1 MKRQFASYVKL
12 QLHSAGSPST
22 SGAANQHGG
31 IGYES
36 GLPPSAQP
44 AKPTLAYYRTLSAGS
59 SSNTSNSTS
68 PTEAQPKPAQ
78 TAGSDFYEGTSGFL
92 RRYAA
97 AGASGMTSGPPN
109 VHLLTGMDRRH
120 RSPDPPPRYNR
131 GQSPLLLRKQLLE
144 LSGQPPGGSPL
155 LNRRWVTQILSALYV
170 ILIIVFLFY
179 TYSYVNA
186 SPPLPPPRRGSE
198 SVPGSPQHFRTR
210 IHYTPE
216 PQRRIYRTID
226 QWVALQIMLMWY
238 WYGFE
243 ENACDAGDSGGGG
256 VNSNSVGGAR
266 MRESTQDDTVL
277 VAAPSTTR
285 RLPTRLAVGSS
296 GDALHTQLARGAPP
310 ITTSPTVDRMTA
322 SDVADVLAR
331 ERDFWRLRRDE

>member
-155 LNRRWVTQILSALYV
+155 LNRR
-170 ILIIVFLFY
+170 
-179 TYSYVNA
+179 
-186 SPPLPPPRRGSE
+186 
-198 SVPGSPQHFRTR
+198 
-210 IHYTPE
+210 
-216 PQRRIYRTID
+216 
-226 QWVALQIMLMWY
+226 
-238 WYGFE
+238 
-243 ENACDAGDSGGGG
+243 
-256 VNSNSVGGAR
+256 
-266 MRESTQDDTVL
+266 
-277 VAAPSTTR
+277 
-285 RLPTRLAVGSS
+285 
-296 GDALHTQLARGAPP
+296 
-310 ITTSPTVDRMTA
+310 
-322 SDVADVLAR
+322 
-331 ERDFWRLRRDE
+331 